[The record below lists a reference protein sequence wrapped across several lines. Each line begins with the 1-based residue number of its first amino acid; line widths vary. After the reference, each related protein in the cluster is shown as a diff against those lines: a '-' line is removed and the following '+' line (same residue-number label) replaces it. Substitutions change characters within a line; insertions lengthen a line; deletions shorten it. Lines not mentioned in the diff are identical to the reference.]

1 MTRFLFVVPPLVGHT
16 NPLLG
21 VAAELARDGHR
32 VAWAGYGDLI
42 RRLAGEETETYET
55 AMPDAGLRRPPKLI
69 GPAAFRFLWEDFF
82 APLAELMAPGVDAA
96 IRAYEPDVVVADQH
110 AVAGALVAERHGI
123 PYVTSVT
130 TSAELTDPLSS
141 MPKVDAWLKGI
152 FAGLREEFGDP
163 ARDDDPRFSP
173 HGIIAFTGRALLGDG
188 PLPWNGVRLV
198 GPTIDR
204 RPSPCD
210 FPYDELDPGRRKVL
224 VTLGTANAEA
234 GERFLGEAVAALESM
249 RESVQG
255 IVVDPGGVLGA
266 PGQPGRPGP
275 AGGADAGE
283 RRALDGQLD
292 RAARE
297 SGLLVRD
304 YVPQLELLPHL
315 DAVVC
320 HGGHNTVCESL
331 WHGVPLVLAPI
342 RDDQP
347 IVSGQVVE
355 AGAGVRVRFNR
366 VDAER
371 LATAVRTVLDP
382 AGGHRAAAE
391 EIGRSLR
398 EAGGARA
405 AAEELGRIA
414 ARQADYQAAG

>member
-21 VAAELARDGHR
+21 VADELTGRGHR

-42 RRLAGEETETYET
+42 RRLAGADAEVHETR
-55 AMPDAGLRRPPKLI
+55 MPDSDIARPPKLA

-82 APLAELMAPGVDAA
+82 APLAGLMAPGVDAA
-96 IRAYEPDVVVADQH
+96 VREFGPDVVVADQH

-152 FAGLREEFGDP
+152 FASLRAEFGDV
-163 ARDDDPRFSP
+163 RRSDDPRFSR
-173 HGIIAFTGRALLGDG
+173 HGIVAFTGRALLGDA
-188 PLPWNGVRLV
+188 PLPWDGVHMV
-198 GPTIDR
+198 GPAIAPR
-204 RPSPCD
+204 ASQCD
-210 FPYDELDPGRRKVL
+210 FPYEELDPRRRKVL
-224 VTLGTANAEA
+224 VTLGTANADA
-234 GERFLGEAVAALESM
+234 GGRFLGEAAAALESM
-249 RESVQG
+249 RETVQG
-255 IVVDPGGVLGA
+255 IVVDPGGLLEGPVK
-266 PGQPGRPGP
+266 RP
-275 AGGADAGE
+275 D
-283 RRALDGQLD
+283 
-292 RAARE
+292 
-297 SGLLVRD
+297 SGLLVRE
-304 YVPQLELLPHL
+304 YVPQLDLLPHL

-347 IVSGQVVE
+347 IVSGQVVD

-366 VDAER
+366 VDAPR
-371 LATAVRTVLDP
+371 LAAAITSVLDP
-382 AGGHRAAAE
+382 AGGHMAVAE
-391 EIGRSLR
+391 SIGRSFR

-405 AAEELGRIA
+405 AADHLDRVA
-414 ARQADYQAAG
+414 AQAANYQAAG

>member
-1 MTRFLFVVPPLVGHT
+1 MSRFLFVVPPLVGHT

-21 VAAELARDGHR
+21 VAGELARGGHE
-32 VAWAGYGDLI
+32 VAWAGYGDQI
-42 RRLAGEETETYET
+42 RRLAGQDAEVHETR
-55 AMPDAGLRRPPKLI
+55 MPDTELRRPAKLI

-82 APLAELMAPGVDAA
+82 APLAELMAPGVDSA
-96 IRAYEPDVVVADQH
+96 IREFRPDVVVADQH

-123 PYVTSVT
+123 PYVTSVS

-152 FAGLREEFGDP
+152 FASLRERFGD
-163 ARDDDPRFSP
+163 ADRDHDPRFSP

-188 PLPWNGVRLV
+188 PLPWEGIHLV
-198 GPTIDR
+198 GPAIDR
-204 RPSPCD
+204 RPSTCE
-210 FPYDELDPGRRKVL
+210 FPYDRLDPERRKVL
-224 VTLGTANAEA
+224 VTLGTANADA
-234 GERFLGEAVAALESM
+234 GGRFLGEAVTALEEM
-249 RESVQG
+249 RGTVQG
-255 IVVDPGGVLGA
+255 IVVDPGGVLEEREE
-266 PGQPGRPGP
+266 QV
-275 AGGADAGE
+275 
-283 RRALDGQLD
+283 RRAE
-292 RAARE
+292 RE
-297 SGLLVRD
+297 SGLLVRT

-347 IVSGQVVE
+347 IVSGQVVD

-366 VDAER
+366 VDAAR
-371 LATAVRTVLDP
+371 LAAAVTSVLDP
-382 AGGHRAAAE
+382 AGGHRAVAE

-398 EAGGARA
+398 DAGGARA
-405 AAEELGRIA
+405 AAEALGHIA
-414 ARQADYQAAG
+414 ARQANYQAAG

>member
-21 VAAELARDGHR
+21 VAAELTGRGHR
-32 VAWAGYGDLI
+32 VAWAGYGDQI
-42 RRLAGEETETYET
+42 RRLAGEDAEVYET
-55 AMPDAGLRRPPKLI
+55 AMPDTGLRRPAKLI

-82 APLAELMAPGVDAA
+82 APLAELMAPGVDSA
-96 IRAYEPDVVVADQH
+96 IREYAPDVIVADQH

-123 PYVTSVT
+123 PYVTSVS

-152 FAGLREEFGDP
+152 FASLRERFGDP
-163 ARDDDPRFSP
+163 DRGDDPRFSP

-188 PLPWNGVRLV
+188 PLPWDGLHLV
-198 GPTIDR
+198 GPAIDQR
-204 RPSPCD
+204 APQCD
-210 FPYDELDPGRRKVL
+210 FPYGELDPQRRKVL
-224 VTLGTANAEA
+224 VTLGTANLDT
-234 GERFLGEAVAALESM
+234 GGRFLGEAVEALESL
-249 RESVQG
+249 RETVQG
-255 IVVDPGGVLGA
+255 IVVDAGGVLE
-266 PGQPGRPGP
+266 GQK
-275 AGGADAGE
+275 E
-283 RRALDGQLD
+283 QLE

-347 IVSGQVVE
+347 IVSGQVVD

-366 VDAER
+366 VDAAR
-371 LATAVRTVLDP
+371 LAAAVESVLDP
-382 AGGHRAAAE
+382 TGGHRAAAE
-391 EIGRSLR
+391 KIGRSLR
-398 EAGGARA
+398 DAGGAQA
-405 AAEELGRIA
+405 AADHLGRIA
-414 ARQADYQAAG
+414 ARQTNYQAAG